1 MKGFSL
7 RIDLD
12 NKIPLIYLNGD
23 ITSDAESYLFTAYD
37 DIMKKTKAS
46 TIIFNFDNAHYINSS
61 GISAFIKL
69 LHQHND
75 INGKFIFTGLSDHL
89 KKVIDIVGLT
99 DYITISDDK

>member
-7 RIDLD
+7 RIDFD
-12 NKIPLIYLNGD
+12 NNIPSVYLNGD
-23 ITSDAESYLFTAYD
+23 ITSDAEPYLFEAYNE
-37 DIMKKTKAS
+37 IMKKHRAL

-69 LHQHND
+69 LHQHNE
-75 INGKFIFTGLSDHL
+75 INGNFIFTGLSDHL

-99 DYITISDDK
+99 DYITIRDEI

>member
-12 NKIPLIYLNGD
+12 NKIPQVFLNGD
-23 ITSDAESYLFTAYD
+23 ITSDAESFLFEAYNE
-37 DIMKKTKAS
+37 IMKKTKAP
-46 TIIFNFDNAHYINSS
+46 TIVFNFNNAHYINSS

-99 DYITISDDK
+99 DYITISDEF